1 MITSDWPARVE
12 KKAENSTVQI
22 CMFFFFLS
30 YVGGWLESI
39 YKKDGFCVCCLRNMI
54 LEVG

>member
-30 YVGGWLESI
+30 YVGGWL
-39 YKKDGFCVCCLRNMI
+39 RNQFIRKMDSVFVAFGI
-54 LEVG
+54 